1 MSRRTTVVRSGL
13 AALTT
18 LALAACG
25 SSDEP
30 ADGSSAATGDPS
42 ACPGGVTDVV
52 VSVGQWGDIVER
64 LGGDCT
70 TVTTIVDAPSIDPHD
85 FEPGTSELAAFS
97 GAEMVVLNGA
107 HYDEWAENVVD
118 TLDDPVVVSAAE
130 VAGVEDGEDP
140 HLWYDPAV
148 VEQVADAVTAELTA
162 LDPTAEGYFADRARE
177 WDTAMVEYHRAVDEL
192 RAVAAGRTYAASETV
207 FDRMAAA
214 VGLTDLTPEGY
225 RRAVSNEG
233 DPAPGDLAA
242 FEALLAG
249 GGVDV
254 LIENTQ
260 TEGGV
265 PEQLIDGAKAG
276 GVGLVP
282 VTESQPRAG
291 GSFIEWQVTQLR
303 ELAQALST
311 AS

>member
-1 MSRRTTVVRSGL
+1 VPRRTIVVRSGA
-13 AALTT
+13 AALTA

-25 SSDEP
+25 TSDDRS
-30 ADGSSAATGDPS
+30 DGASVATGDPS

-70 TVTTIVDAPSIDPHD
+70 TVTTIVNSPSIDPHD

-97 GAEMVVLNGA
+97 GADVVVLNGA
-107 HYDEWAENVVD
+107 HYDEWAENVLD
-118 TLDDPVVVSAAE
+118 TLDDPVVISAAE
-130 VAGVEDGEDP
+130 VAGVQDGEDP

-162 LDPTAEGYFADRARE
+162 VNPSAEGYFANRARE

-192 RAVAAGRTYAASETV
+192 RTVAAGRTYAASETV

-260 TEGGV
+260 TEGGL
-265 PEQLIDGAKAG
+265 PEQLTDGAKAG
-276 GVGLVP
+276 GVALVP

-303 ELAQALST
+303 ELAQALSAT
-311 AS
+311 S